1 MFTQKINLSENKE
14 FNTFSIFVEIED
26 EYLIVTSDKQE
37 NLNRF
42 IANLHKTSSYE
53 NEQGKEFYSVGTEL
67 IKNLDIQDV
76 TEEVKL
82 FESYFQKSITQKLSK
97 NLKEFEILLNS
108 FNGINTLIENKTRDV
123 VVWIDKNEFLE
134 YINENLEDDKK
145 INSIDEAE
153 EKGFELEV
161 VYNSVIEFVG

>member
-1 MFTQKINLSENKE
+1 MFTKKINLSENKE
-14 FNTFSIFVEIED
+14 FNRCSIFVEIEQ
-26 EYLIVTSDKQE
+26 EYLIVTSDNQE
-37 NLNRF
+37 SLNNF
-42 IANLHKTSSYE
+42 INNINKTNSYE
-53 NEQGKEFYSVGTEL
+53 DNQGNEFYTIGTEL